1 MLSQQGSLI
10 TILTKIKII
19 LIMIYDLLI
28 KLEQLDLLLLDC
40 NTVDTVIR
48 VGVLTSTIDFIQ
60 EMVFYGRDGIDKG
73 DTFSIFF
80 DPQDHIY
87 LFECFHI

>member
-60 EMVFYGRDGIDKG
+60 EMGF
-73 DTFSIFF
+73 
-80 DPQDHIY
+80 
-87 LFECFHI
+87 